1 MVRYAE
7 PSKRNELSCTQ
18 RRKVANCS
26 REAGPEP
33 SFCSSSH
40 VPLIASHISVVSAV
54 RTERAFERATSKQER
69 IEEGLSGEK
78 ARKSVTVCSFASL
91 CAEKNA
97 AAQPA
102 VATAVS
108 HSLVVAPS
116 DVVTLASRCVASSMC
131 TSVSRGS
138 PYRATP
144 HIWVSVR
151 TRIKLAN

>member
-7 PSKRNELSCTQ
+7 PSKRSDDSCTQ

-26 REAGPEP
+26 REAGPES
-33 SFCSSSH
+33 SFCNSSH

-54 RTERAFERATSKQER
+54 RTERAFERATSKQDR
-69 IEEGLSGEK
+69 IEEGLSGEN

-91 CAEKNA
+91 WAEKNA

-102 VATAVS
+102 VATADS

-116 DVVTLASRCVASSMC
+116 AVGTALRRCVAS
-131 TSVSRGS
+131 
-138 PYRATP
+138 
-144 HIWVSVR
+144 
-151 TRIKLAN
+151 RIR

>member
-7 PSKRNELSCTQ
+7 PSKRSDDSCTH

-26 REAGPEP
+26 RDAGPEP
-33 SFCSSSH
+33 SFCSSSQ
-40 VPLIASHISVVSAV
+40 VPLIASHISMVSAV
-54 RTERAFERATSKQER
+54 RTERALERATSKQER
-69 IEEGLSGEK
+69 IEDGLSGEK

-102 VATAVS
+102 VATADS

-116 DVVTLASRCVASSMC
+116 EVGTALRRWVASRMRARYSASS
-131 TSVSRGS
+131 T
-138 PYRATP
+138 
-144 HIWVSVR
+144 
-151 TRIKLAN
+151 

>member
-7 PSKRNELSCTQ
+7 PSKRNDDSWTQ

-54 RTERAFERATSKQER
+54 RTERALERATSKQER
-69 IEEGLSGEK
+69 TEEGLSGEN

-91 CAEKNA
+91 WAEKNA

-108 HSLVVAPS
+108 HSLVVRPS
-116 DVVTLASRCVASSMC
+116 EVGTAASRWVASRM
-131 TSVSRGS
+131 
-138 PYRATP
+138 RARYSARST
-144 HIWVSVR
+144 
-151 TRIKLAN
+151 